1 MRSKERVAWA
11 DVVKPPAPKPAPAP
25 AKPQPNPEMLAL
37 RAENERLKQRV
48 AEQDARI
55 IAMNEKLDRLL
66 ALQQQP
72 PPLAHNVPV
81 EDIADEDSATDE
93 PSQTKRRATDAPNKG
108 SKMKAAL
115 RRLEE
120 RFNRHE
126 EPFNRHVES
135 TNKRLAALEATAAN
149 MNARLTALEQTC
161 QAMQS
166 SIQAIQETLIQI
178 QKAISQPGPGPHH
191 SQPDQRP
198 TWPKHN

>member
-1 MRSKERVAWA
+1 
-11 DVVKPPAPKPAPAP
+11 
-25 AKPQPNPEMLAL
+25 MLAL
-37 RAENERLKQRV
+37 CAENDRLKHPV
-48 AEQDARI
+48 TEQDARI
-55 IAMNEKLDRLL
+55 IMMNEKLDRLL

-72 PPLAHNVPV
+72 PPLAHNGPV

-93 PSQTKRRATDAPNKG
+93 PSQTKRRATDAPKG

-115 RRLEE
+115 HRLEE
-120 RFNRHE
+120 RFNRHKE
-126 EPFNRHVES
+126 AFNRHVES
-135 TNKRLAALEATAAN
+135 TNKRLAALEATTAN

-178 QKAISQPGPGPHH
+178 QTAISQPGPGPHH

-198 TWPKHN
+198 TWPKHY